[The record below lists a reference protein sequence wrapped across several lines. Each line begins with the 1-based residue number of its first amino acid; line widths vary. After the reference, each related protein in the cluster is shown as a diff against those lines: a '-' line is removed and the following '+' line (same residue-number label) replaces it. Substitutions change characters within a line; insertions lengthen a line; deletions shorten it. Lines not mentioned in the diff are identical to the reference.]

1 MINVSGPKANEMV
14 ARLEYWRG
22 TGERISPMELQGP
35 YDFCGSRSRDLEG
48 MVWDMKNYLPL
59 ISRAPGI
66 ALEYYPVEIL
76 M

>member
-1 MINVSGPKANEMV
+1 MINVSGLKANEMV
-14 ARLEYWRG
+14 ARLGYWRG

-35 YDFCGSRSRDLEG
+35 YDFCKSRSRDLEG
-48 MVWDMKNYLPL
+48 MVWDLKNCLTL

-66 ALEYYPVEIL
+66 SLEYYPMEIL